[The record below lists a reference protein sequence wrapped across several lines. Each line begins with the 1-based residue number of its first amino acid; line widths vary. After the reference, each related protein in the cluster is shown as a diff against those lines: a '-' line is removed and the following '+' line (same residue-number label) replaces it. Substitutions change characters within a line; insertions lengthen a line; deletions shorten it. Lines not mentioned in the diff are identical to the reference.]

1 MLRHAPP
8 KELAAFDLPDGV
20 QVVSGRETT
29 TLPTQSLFLMN
40 SDFMVDQTTALAK
53 GLSEL
58 ESDEERIERIFLSAL
73 QRKPLASET
82 IQGLSYIQSMTQ
94 MLTEEVTDPDR
105 RQIVVWASYAQA
117 IMSSNEF
124 RYID

>member
-1 MLRHAPP
+1 M
-8 KELAAFDLPDGV
+8 
-20 QVVSGRETT
+20 
-29 TLPTQSLFLMN
+29 
-40 SDFMVDQTTALAK
+40 
-53 GLSEL
+53 
-58 ESDEERIERIFLSAL
+58 IFLSTM
-73 QRKPLASET
+73 QIKPVASET